1 MAREAPHPGQA
12 NPKRLPRFLRD
23 RGFWFIVVTWTNT
36 LNLYSS
42 GLAAMAMSGV
52 PSASDMSISF
62 FMLFPVV
69 AGSMLLPGVA
79 VGILAEPPSSRSFRP
94 RPTPRRSSVRP

>member
-1 MAREAPHPGQA
+1 
-12 NPKRLPRFLRD
+12 
-23 RGFWFIVVTWTNT
+23 
-36 LNLYSS
+36 
-42 GLAAMAMSGV
+42 
-52 PSASDMSISF
+52 MSISF